1 VRNRWVAIVAGV
13 VVVGT
18 LMLACSGDAPSSTTP
33 PTGST
38 SGSPG
43 GPVAFQ
49 GVSQDEVPDG
59 TEIAISPPPEARA
72 GDILIAVILAPGTQ
86 AEKDGRRIVGPQG
99 WNYIQGALHATWWW
113 RAFDPSDSSASWTW
127 TAEEVGRRFNWNAF
141 IYSYGDVDQSNP
153 IVSSSVTRACSDS
166 NDPVCD
172 RAAGTPGQLIAP
184 PLQVETGSIVLTWY
198 TSHSRGENQLTLP
211 SGFSS
216 RSTSVIEK
224 GGAVTVAGDA
234 VFDEAGSAGPFAA
247 TTSNPDF
254 VHGIAGAVAL
264 RPAG

>member
-1 VRNRWVAIVAGV
+1 MRKRWLAIAAGV
-13 VVVGT
+13 ALAGT
-18 LMLACSGDAPSSTTP
+18 LMLACSGDTPTQTTQ

-38 SGSPG
+38 GTSGG
-43 GPVAFQ
+43 TVAFE
-49 GVSQDEVPDG
+49 GISQNEVPDG
-59 TEIAISPPPEARA
+59 TEIALSPPPESKS
-72 GDILIAVILAPGTQ
+72 GDILIAVVLAPGTQ

-113 RAFDPSDSSASWTW
+113 RPFDPADASASWTW

-141 IYSYGDVDQSNP
+141 IYAYGDVDASNP
-153 IVSSSVTRACSDS
+153 IVSNSVARACSDS

-184 PLQVETGSIVLTWY
+184 PVQVEGGSTVLLWY
-198 TSHSRGENQLTLP
+198 TAHSRGENQLTLP
-211 SGFSS
+211 SGFTS

-224 GGAVTVAGDA
+224 GGAATVAGDA
-234 VFDEAGSAGPFAA
+234 VFDQGGSAGPFAA